1 MYGADEDVTVRTT
14 EDAEED
20 RGSGDGPVDVEAAVV
35 QSRRMA
41 TPYERVVKPFFD
53 RILALVLIIVLS
65 PVLAV
70 VALCVR
76 LKLGPGV
83 IYRQYR
89 IGWQGV
95 PFPMFKF
102 RTMDADRRRDPEG
115 TTRPDRR
122 SGRERRRAQ
131 AAHAMLEQR
140 QERERRQLD
149 VGRRQ
154 THKSP
159 DDPRHTGLGRF
170 LRTSSIDELPQLVNV
185 LRGELSLV
193 GPRPELPE
201 VVEHYEPWQYER
213 HRVKPGIT
221 GLWQVTERADDKPM
235 HAHVDTDLRYVDSL
249 SALTD
254 ARILL
259 LTLPV
264 LLGLG
269 SGGRG
274 A

>member
-1 MYGADEDVTVRTT
+1 MYGVDEGATAWVT
-14 EDAEED
+14 EAEPED
-20 RGSGDGPVDVEAAVV
+20 RGSIGGQPVAEVV
-35 QSRRMA
+35 DLQSLRPA
-41 TPYERVVKPFFD
+41 SWYERAAKPFSD
-53 RILALVLIIVLS
+53 RVLALILIVALT
-65 PVLAV
+65 PLLAV

-76 LKLGPGV
+76 VQLGPGV

-89 IGWQGV
+89 IGLGGR

-102 RTMDADRRRDPEG
+102 RTMDPDRRRDVKGAGRQERRIG
-115 TTRPDRR
+115 WDRR
-122 SGRERRRAQ
+122 QEQVARVI
-131 AAHAMLEQR
+131 LEQR
-140 QERERRQLD
+140 RGRERRQLD
-149 VGRRQ
+149 SARRQ

-159 DDPRHTGLGRF
+159 DDPRHTRLGRF
-170 LRTSSIDELPQLVNV
+170 LRASSIDELPQLVNV

-201 VVEHYEPWQYER
+201 VVERYEPWQHAR

-221 GLWQVTERADDKPM
+221 GLWQITERADDKPM
-235 HAHVDTDLRYVDSL
+235 HEHVDTDLHYVELL
-249 SALTD
+249 SVSMD
-254 ARILL
+254 VRILL